1 VLDVRNTKK
10 RTKYSNVKVIID
22 GIKIDSKK
30 EGAHYYKLKDQLA
43 AGKIS
48 NLTLQPKFDIAQSVI
63 LDGTKR
69 RIRYYIA
76 DFSYIDSA
84 GKLVVE
90 DVKGFKTE
98 MYKLKRHLVKEI
110 HGIEVVEI

>member
-1 VLDVRNTKK
+1 MRNTKK

-22 GIKIDSKK
+22 GIKFDSKK
-30 EGAHYYKLKDQLA
+30 EGAHYYKLKALQA
-43 AGKIS
+43 AGKIT
-48 NLTLQPKFDIAQSVI
+48 NLTLQPKFDIAASVI

-69 RIRYYIA
+69 RVRYYIA
-76 DFSYIDSA
+76 DFSYIDDA

-90 DVKGFKTE
+90 DVKGYKTE
-98 MYKLKRHLVKEI
+98 LYKLKRHLVKER